1 MLRDG
6 GQISIELGFTVDDLG
21 KVAARSRQRLYERG
35 RVQLA
40 EMGKGILTLVAFRT
54 KRAMPLAQEKIF
66 AAERGDAGVFQ
77 NSVGEIFVGC
87 ERRRGGIVLRI
98 P

>member
-6 GQISIELGFTVDDLG
+6 GQISIERGVAVDDLG

-35 RVQLA
+35 RVQLV
-40 EMGKGILTLVAFRT
+40 EIGKGILTLVAFGAM
-54 KRAMPLAQEKIF
+54 RAMPLAQEKIF
-66 AAERGDAGVFQ
+66 AAERGDAAIFQ

-87 ERRRGGIVLRI
+87 ERRRCGIVLRI